1 MYYYSTSVNYL
12 LIAAAVIPALYLL
25 RFIYKHDSLE
35 REPVMLLISLVVF
48 GVISTEIA
56 LILERAGFFVLDA
69 VLPEYSL
76 PYLFISNFL
85 IVGVAEELAK
95 YVLLKLRTWKSPHFN
110 CSFDGVVYATF
121 VSLGFALWENI
132 NYVLMYGFET
142 ALIRAIT
149 AVPGHTCFGIFMGCW
164 YGAAKRWDNAGDH
177 AKAARYRKLSVIIP
191 VILHGS
197 YDFLASIEGSFMGLS
212 FYPFVIGMFIASYL
226 MVKRLS
232 QTDKF
237 IGNSFHTFSEGF
249 NDNKQDQP

>member
-1 MYYYSTSVNYL
+1 MYYYSTTVNWL

-35 REPVMLLISLVVF
+35 REPVGLLLSLVLL

-56 LILERAGFFVLDA
+56 IVLERLGYMVADA
-69 VLPEYSL
+69 LWYEDSL
-76 PYLFISNFL
+76 IYMLVTNFL
-85 IVGVAEELAK
+85 IVGLAEELAK
-95 YVLLKLRTWKSPHFN
+95 YVLLKKRTWNNPAFN

-149 AVPGHTCFGIFMGCW
+149 AVPGHTCFGIFMGAW
-164 YGAAKRWDNAGDH
+164 YGAAKRLDNAGDH
-177 AKAARYRKLSVIIP
+177 AGAKHYRRLSVIIP
-191 VILHGS
+191 MLLHGA
-197 YDFLASIEGSFMGLS
+197 YDFLATVEEGFLGLS
-212 FYPFVIGMFIASYL
+212 FYPFVLIMFVISFT

-232 QTDKF
+232 RRETG
-237 IGNSFHTFSEGF
+237 IGPPEEEIE
-249 NDNKQDQP
+249 DQRPPV